1 MREHDAS
8 QVGAMTNH
16 EISVIIRRCFPDVQA
31 VYVFGTLSTE
41 YERTDSDAD
50 IALLLPHAT
59 AKAAGSLVLSEC
71 RFALEDL
78 LGRKVDLINLRL
90 VDTVFQFRIVGEG
103 RLILV
108 ADQFAAASFEMLTL
122 SFYQKLQQERA
133 PILEQIAATRQ
144 VLET

>member
-1 MREHDAS
+1 
-8 QVGAMTNH
+8 MT
-16 EISVIIRRCFPDVQA
+16 EQKISAIVQRYFPDVQA
-31 VYVFGTLSTE
+31 VYLFGTMGTE
-41 YERTDSDAD
+41 YERADSDAD
-50 IALLLPHAT
+50 IALLLPHAS
-59 AKAAGSLVLSEC
+59 AKAAGSLFLSEC

-78 LGRKVDLINLRL
+78 LGRKVDLVNLRL
-90 VDTVFQFRIVGEG
+90 VDTVFQFRIVEEG

-133 PILEQIAATRQ
+133 PILEQIATTRQ